1 MKKLLTLIAM
11 LSFYIGLNAQE
22 IQNGSFENWA
32 NIALYEEPQG
42 YSTSNFL
49 SFLTTYLPNVTKI
62 TNAPS
67 GNYAAHLETKI
78 ANGDTAFGMLTNA
91 SFGQTNLSGGI
102 PFTTKPLTMT
112 AWVKYDIKAGDTAI
126 IATFFKLNGNILGLA
141 FQEITGTD
149 TSFHKITVPVQWPLP
164 AVQPD
169 SMIFAVVS
177 SDPDRNPVDGSWIAV
192 DDVRLDN
199 ISFPNS
205 DFETWITYNYDDPL
219 QWSTYN
225 FASVMFPPP
234 YVQKSTDAH
243 HGSYALKITTQ
254 FINNNQDTLAHV
266 TNGNIMS
273 DDFSGGMQTFASPRK
288 ITGYYKYI
296 PVGNDSALI
305 AIRCYASQSGINV
318 YNDLIKLPAA
328 SSYTYFEI
336 NIPFFNPIIDTIGI
350 GFASS
355 NIYDGHIHAREGST
369 LLIDS
374 LNILYHLV
382 GMDETSPR
390 NEVVLFPN
398 PASDRI
404 YVKNYSSVL
413 DEELF
418 LFNSLG
424 KLVLR
429 ERITGFLDVSHLS
442 TGVYFYRIGESG
454 GKISIVK

>member
-1 MKKLLTLIAM
+1 MKKFHTTIALII
-11 LSFYIGLNAQE
+11 LFFDLNAQD

-32 NIALYEEPQG
+32 NITLYEEPQG
-42 YSTSNFL
+42 YSTSNFM
-49 SFLTTYLPNVTKI
+49 SVLTTYLPNVTKI
-62 TNAPS
+62 PNAPS
-67 GNYAAHLETKI
+67 GNFAAHLETKI
-78 ANGDTAFGMLTNA
+78 SNGDTAFGMLTNA
-91 SFGQTNLSGGI
+91 SFGQSNLSGGI

-112 AWVKYDIKAGDTAI
+112 AWVKYDIKTGDTAI
-126 IATFFKLNGNILGLA
+126 IATFFKLNGSILGIA

-149 TSFHKITVPVQWPLP
+149 TTFHKITVPVQWPLP

-177 SDPDRNPVDGSWIAV
+177 SDPDRNPVDGSWITV

-199 ISFPNS
+199 VSFPNS
-205 DFETWITYNYDDPL
+205 DFETWITYSYDDPL
-219 QWSTYN
+219 YWGTYN

-243 HGSYALKITTQ
+243 HGSFALKITTQ

-273 DDFSGGMQTFASPRK
+273 DDFSGGMPTFASPRK
-288 ITGYYKYI
+288 ITGYYKYT

-305 AIRCYASQSGINV
+305 AIRCYASPSGIND

-328 SSYTYFEI
+328 SNYTYFEI

-374 LNILYHLV
+374 LNILYHPV
-382 GMDETSPR
+382 GIEETSPT
-390 NEVVLFPN
+390 NAVVLFPN
-398 PASDRI
+398 PASDYI
-404 YVKNYSSVL
+404 YVKNYGI
-413 DEELF
+413 EKEGELY
-418 LFNSLG
+418 LFNNLG
-424 KLVLR
+424 KLILR
-429 ERITGFLDVSHLS
+429 EKLTDMIDISHLP
-442 TGVYFYRIGESG
+442 TGVYFYRIGKNG
-454 GKISIVK
+454 GKIHIVK